1 MEQFGIFNG
10 KPVELIRLQ
19 NGGLSAEILTY
30 GATLRSLRVP
40 DRDGK
45 PLDVVL
51 GFDSIEDYVN
61 QSCYIGATVGPNANR
76 IGGAACP
83 IGKTRRRL
91 DANDGKNN
99 LHSGFAGLDRQLW
112 EVLAASEEAVTLL
125 CTHPDGRGG
134 LPGDLNL
141 AVTYWLDEGALLVEY
156 RAVSEKDTLCNPTN
170 HSYFNLDG
178 QGSGDVLNH
187 RIQILSDAFTP
198 TDAHSIP
205 TGELRPVAGTVM
217 DLREPVRIGDRVEDP
232 EPQLRLAKGFDHNWI
247 LEEKEEEPFRLA
259 ARVWGARSGV
269 SMELWT
275 DRPGVQ
281 FYSGNYIPQGLPGKD
296 GALYGPRSGLC
307 LETQAWPDAPNHP
320 DFPST
325 LLRAGKEWQSRTLY
339 RFRAE

>member
-112 EVLAASEEAVTLL
+112 EVLAASEEAVTLF

-178 QGSGDVLNH
+178 QGSGDVLDH

-320 DFPST
+320 DFPAT

>member
-61 QSCYIGATVGPNANR
+61 QSCYIGTTVGPNANR

-156 RAVSEKDTLCNPTN
+156 RAVSEKDSLCNPTN

-178 QGSGDVLNH
+178 QGSGDVLDH

-320 DFPST
+320 DFPAT

>member
-10 KPVELIRLQ
+10 KPVELIHLQ

-99 LHSGFAGLDRQLW
+99 LHSGFVGLDRQLW

-125 CTHPDGRGG
+125 CTHPDGQGG

-178 QGSGDVLNH
+178 QGSGDVLDH

-247 LEEKEEEPFRLA
+247 LEEKEEPFRLA

-296 GALYGPRSGLC
+296 GTLYGPRSGLC

-320 DFPST
+320 DFPAT

>member
-178 QGSGDVLNH
+178 QGSGDVLDH

-205 TGELRPVAGTVM
+205 TGELRPVEGTVM

-247 LEEKEEEPFRLA
+247 LEEKEEPFRLA

-296 GALYGPRSGLC
+296 GALYSPRSGLC

-320 DFPST
+320 DFPAT

>member
-30 GATLRSLRVP
+30 GATLRSLKVP

-99 LHSGFAGLDRQLW
+99 LHSGFSGLDRELW
-112 EVLAASEEAVTLL
+112 EVLAVSEEAVTLL

-141 AVTYWLDEGALLVEY
+141 AVTYWLEDGGLLVDY
-156 RAVSEKDTLCNPTN
+156 RAFSERDSLCNPTN

-178 QGSGDVLNH
+178 QGSGDVLEH
-187 RIQILSDAFTP
+187 RVQILSETFTP
-198 TDAHSIP
+198 TDAQSIP

-259 ARVWGARSGV
+259 ARVWGARSGLC
-269 SMELWT
+269 MELWT

-296 GALYGPRSGLC
+296 GALYGPRAGLC

-320 DFPST
+320 NFPST
-325 LLRAGKEWQSRTLY
+325 LLRAGKEWQSRSLY
-339 RFRAE
+339 RFRTE

>member
-178 QGSGDVLNH
+178 QGSGDVLDH

-247 LEEKEEEPFRLA
+247 LEEKEEPFRLA

-320 DFPST
+320 DFPAT

>member
-178 QGSGDVLNH
+178 QGSGDVLDH

-205 TGELRPVAGTVM
+205 TGELRPVEGTVM

-247 LEEKEEEPFRLA
+247 LEEKEEPFRLA

-296 GALYGPRSGLC
+296 GALYGLRSGLC

-320 DFPST
+320 DFPAT

>member
-178 QGSGDVLNH
+178 QGSGDVLDH

-259 ARVWGARSGV
+259 ARVCGARSGV

-320 DFPST
+320 DFPAT